1 MERHRIL
8 KGIYLIGFVIGS
20 AIRAF
25 YTLKY
30 KLKRGESGIVE
41 KLLLFLL
48 PVGMQILPLTYVFSS
63 RLDFATYRLPLKVQA
78 AAGWLG
84 TVIFGQA
91 LWLLWRSH
99 ADLGRNWTVE
109 LQIQEGQ
116 TLVTEGVY
124 KQIRHPMYAAYWLW
138 ALAQALLLHN
148 WVAGPA
154 MLATFLPFYRQR
166 ISREEQ
172 MMLDQFG
179 SEYEAYI
186 ARTGQLIPPL

>member
-1 MERHRIL
+1 MKLSRLL
-8 KGIYLIGFVIGS
+8 KGIYLIGFLIGS

-25 YTLKY
+25 YTLQY
-30 KLKRGESGIVE
+30 KLKRGESGMIE
-41 KLLLFLL
+41 KVLLSLQL
-48 PVGMQILPLTYVFSS
+48 VGMHILPLTYLFSS
-63 RLDFATYRLPLKVQA
+63 RLDFATYRLPLKAQA
-78 AAGWLG
+78 TAGLLG
-84 TVIFGQA
+84 TVIFGEA

-109 LQIQEGQ
+109 LQVQEEQ

-124 KQIRHPMYAAYWLW
+124 KHIRHPMYAAHWLW

-154 MLATFLPFYRQR
+154 MLATFLPFYLERLP
-166 ISREEQ
+166 REEQ

-179 SEYEAYI
+179 PEYEAYM